1 MSKIILKKL
10 LLSTLIATSSISAFA
25 GKPVFQVAIV
35 KDAVASND
43 IVKGDVE
50 SGLKK
55 LTTRAKSNNSYDKK
69 MGLCVAYL
77 QSNNSQ
83 ASESACTNA
92 IYSIDE
98 LALYTKK
105 ALYLKSLNYSNRGVS
120 RYKNADFDGALSD
133 FSTAVAIDNNATTE
147 NNLAFIRQIM
157 SDMKVE
163 NTAPLS
169 D

>member
-55 LTTRAKSNNSYDKK
+55 LTARAKANNSYDKK

-83 ASESACTNA
+83 ASESACTEA
-92 IYSIDE
+92 INSIDE
-98 LALYTKK
+98 LALNTKK

-133 FSTAVAIDNNATTE
+133 FSTAVAIDNNATTK

-163 NTAPLS
+163 STAQLS